1 MTTPE
6 PNNGPSH
13 QIQVDIDDAT
23 AQGVYSNLVL
33 SNVTSEEV
41 VLDFVYAPPN
51 APKAKVRSRVIM
63 TPRHAKRLAGLLQV
77 NIAEYEK
84 QFGIITDEPQKPG
97 ITLSFN

>member
-1 MTTPE
+1 MNAPETTP
-6 PNNGPSH
+6 PQ
-13 QIQVDIDDAT
+13 QIQVDIDEVT
-23 AQGVYSNLVL
+23 AQGVYTNLVL
-33 SNVTSEEV
+33 SNVTPEEI
-41 VLDFVYAPPN
+41 VLDFVYAQPN

-63 TPRHAKRLAGLLQV
+63 SPRHAKRLAGLLQI